1 MSHWC
6 HCQVNVMASLK
17 WQESLMAV
25 ASCST
30 VSMSDLRYCCFI
42 RPKPPSTKHLVW
54 PTRMNSK
61 LMSLFR
67 PTTFRQERYAVTV
80 RFLFWPQ
87 QLSACSP
94 KYGAPSELFFQME
107 MEHGDD
113 VVRAVCLAAV
123 FSDRLMLIKDVV
135 NLLGNRFSCD
145 AK

>member
-94 KYGAPSELFFQME
+94 KYGAPSELFFSD
-107 MEHGDD
+107 GNGAWRRRCSGR
-113 VVRAVCLAAV
+113 VPCCRV
-123 FSDRLMLIKDVV
+123 FRSI
-135 NLLGNRFSCD
+135 D
-145 AK
+145 AHQRCS